1 MGPLPIDIPKRLR
14 LVARDTLCLSL
25 LLVLVLLLPD
35 LVLAMPA
42 GPDTQ
47 PSPRLVERYTDTMSI
62 VLWGVIFFVLTCV
75 GPIAALNYFI
85 SGDGKWAFAGGM
97 IFGFSEQVRLRKR
110 LNPWDALFWGL
121 VGYFGPP
128 LVVIFIGP
136 FGLYQLSIKPILL
149 RTDEATATICCYNT
163 DASFVLSNDGRWLLG
178 HKSEWTVFS
187 EKKAAGNVFLV
198 DTNAGAFV
206 RFKAKDGKYLPY
218 WRVAAGVKG
227 AYGLRDVSW
236 DPADGHYLRA
246 DYDRI
251 EHRRDRVDWVR
262 GVETYDLK
270 QISLGPVLIQRPMVS
285 APENFRLDSYVNE
298 TATFVSLQ
306 RTVALDVGGDTLTV
320 DASGTIAAVIA
331 YDMESWM
338 DAGTLTFWHLP
349 SGQRIQEY
357 RVRYM
362 PTNPSWKVS
371 YGGDVWVYLIDGHIK
386 IFRPTAGWTP
396 ALAGKAGGASGNGTD
411 RVLSNPWLDS

>member
-35 LVLAMPA
+35 LVLAMPV

-149 RTDEATATICCYNT
+149 RTDEATATVCCYDT
-163 DASFVLSNDGRWLLG
+163 DATFVLSNDGRWLLG
-178 HKSEWTVFS
+178 HKSESTFFG
-187 EKKAAGNVFLV
+187 EDKAAGNVFLV
-198 DTNAGAFV
+198 DTTAGAFV
-206 RFKAKDGKYLPY
+206 RFQGKDGKYSPR
-218 WRVAAGVKG
+218 WRVAEGIKGVN
-227 AYGLRDVSW
+227 GLRDVSW
-236 DPADGHYLRA
+236 DPTDGR
-246 DYDRI
+246 
-251 EHRRDRVDWVR
+251 
-262 GVETYDLK
+262 
-270 QISLGPVLIQRPMVS
+270 
-285 APENFRLDSYVNE
+285 
-298 TATFVSLQ
+298 
-306 RTVALDVGGDTLTV
+306 
-320 DASGTIAAVIA
+320 
-331 YDMESWM
+331 
-338 DAGTLTFWHLP
+338 
-349 SGQRIQEY
+349 
-357 RVRYM
+357 
-362 PTNPSWKVS
+362 
-371 YGGDVWVYLIDGHIK
+371 
-386 IFRPTAGWTP
+386 
-396 ALAGKAGGASGNGTD
+396 
-411 RVLSNPWLDS
+411 